1 MNKPKKIAVLMG
13 GPGEEKDVSLKSG
26 EAIKKAL
33 NHNGYDVTS
42 IILDTK
48 LEKLVK
54 ELLSVDLVFLG
65 LHGNIGENGTIQG
78 FLDALGIIYTGSGPL
93 SSAICMDKNISKIIA
108 KNNGIM
114 TPKWKLCDTV
124 IDDAKMNYPVIVKP
138 NGQGSTVGL
147 QIAHNE
153 SELKPALEYAFNYDN
168 SVLVEEYIQGREL
181 TVMLI
186 DGKAQP
192 VCEIIPSHEFYDYE
206 CKYTAG
212 MSKYICPAE
221 IDDNISNYVKKIS
234 ENLFDLLK
242 CENYS
247 RADFRMDDEN
257 KFWFL
262 EMNTLPGMTDT
273 SLAPMSALAAGIS
286 FNELIDKI
294 VMHAWNT
301 SCQNG

>member
-26 EAIKKAL
+26 QAIKKAL

-114 TPKWKLCDTV
+114 TPKWNLCNTA
-124 IDDAKMNYPVIVKP
+124 IHDAKMNYPVIVKP

-147 QIAHNE
+147 RIAHNE

-247 RADFRMDDEN
+247 RADFRMDDQN

-262 EMNTLPGMTDT
+262 EMNTLPGMTGT

-294 VMHAWNT
+294 VMHAWNN
-301 SCQNG
+301 S

>member
-42 IILDTK
+42 IILDAK

-147 QIAHNE
+147 RIAHNE
-153 SELKPALEYAFNYDN
+153 RELKPALEYAFNYDN
-168 SVLVEEYIQGREL
+168 SVLVEEYIKGREL

-247 RADFRMDDEN
+247 RADFRMDDQN

-273 SLAPMSALAAGIS
+273 SLAPISALAAGIS

-294 VMHAWNT
+294 VMRAWNN
-301 SCQNG
+301 S

>member
-26 EAIKKAL
+26 QAIIKAL

-147 QIAHNE
+147 RIAHNE

-168 SVLVEEYIQGREL
+168 SVLVEEYIKGREL

-247 RADFRMDDEN
+247 RADFRMDDQN

-294 VMHAWNT
+294 VMHAWNN
-301 SCQNG
+301 S

>member
-26 EAIKKAL
+26 QAIKKAL

-147 QIAHNE
+147 RIVHNE

-247 RADFRMDDEN
+247 RADFRMDDQN

-294 VMHAWNT
+294 VMYAWNN
-301 SCQNG
+301 S

>member
-26 EAIKKAL
+26 QAIIKAL

-114 TPKWKLCDTV
+114 TPKWKLCNTA

-147 QIAHNE
+147 RIAHNE

-247 RADFRMDDEN
+247 RADFRMDDQN

-294 VMHAWNT
+294 VMHAWNN
-301 SCQNG
+301 S

>member
-26 EAIKKAL
+26 QAIIKAL

-114 TPKWKLCDTV
+114 TPKWKLCNTA

-247 RADFRMDDEN
+247 RADFRMDDQN

-294 VMHAWNT
+294 VMYAWNN
-301 SCQNG
+301 S

>member
-26 EAIKKAL
+26 QAIIKAL

-147 QIAHNE
+147 RIAHNE
-153 SELKPALEYAFNYDN
+153 RELKPALEYAFNYDN
-168 SVLVEEYIQGREL
+168 SVLVEEYIKGREL

-221 IDDNISNYVKKIS
+221 IDDNISNYVKKVS

-247 RADFRMDDEN
+247 RADFRMDDQN

-273 SLAPMSALAAGIS
+273 SLAPISALAAGIS

-294 VMHAWNT
+294 VMRAWNN
-301 SCQNG
+301 S

>member
-26 EAIKKAL
+26 QAIIKAL

-54 ELLSVDLVFLG
+54 ELLRVDLVFLG

-114 TPKWKLCDTV
+114 TPKWKLCNTA

-147 QIAHNE
+147 RIAHNE

-247 RADFRMDDEN
+247 RADFRMDDQN

-294 VMHAWNT
+294 VMHAWNN
-301 SCQNG
+301 S

>member
-26 EAIKKAL
+26 QAIIKAL

-54 ELLSVDLVFLG
+54 DLLSVDLVFLG

-147 QIAHNE
+147 RIAHNKR
-153 SELKPALEYAFNYDN
+153 ELKPALEYAFNYDN
-168 SVLVEEYIQGREL
+168 SVLVEEYIKGREL

-247 RADFRMDDEN
+247 RADFRMDDQN

-273 SLAPMSALAAGIS
+273 SLAPISALAAGIS

-294 VMHAWNT
+294 VMRAWNN
-301 SCQNG
+301 S

>member
-26 EAIKKAL
+26 QAIKKAL

-147 QIAHNE
+147 RIAHNE

-247 RADFRMDDEN
+247 RADFRMDDQN

-294 VMHAWNT
+294 VMHAWNN
-301 SCQNG
+301 S

>member
-26 EAIKKAL
+26 QAIIKAL

-147 QIAHNE
+147 RIAHNE
-153 SELKPALEYAFNYDN
+153 RELKPALEYAFNYDN
-168 SVLVEEYIQGREL
+168 SVLVEEYIKGREL

-247 RADFRMDDEN
+247 RADFRMDDQN

-294 VMHAWNT
+294 VMHAWNN
-301 SCQNG
+301 S

>member
-1 MNKPKKIAVLMG
+1 MNKPKKIPVLMG

-26 EAIKKAL
+26 QAIKKAL

-54 ELLSVDLVFLG
+54 DLLSVDLVFLG

-147 QIAHNE
+147 RIAHNE
-153 SELKPALEYAFNYDN
+153 SELQPALEYAFNYDT

-247 RADFRMDDEN
+247 RADFRMDDQN

-294 VMHAWNT
+294 VMHAWNN
-301 SCQNG
+301 S

>member
-26 EAIKKAL
+26 QAIKKAL

-54 ELLSVDLVFLG
+54 DLLSVDLVFLG

-147 QIAHNE
+147 RIAHNE
-153 SELKPALEYAFNYDN
+153 SELKPSIEYAFNYDN

-247 RADFRMDDEN
+247 RADFRMDDQN

-294 VMHAWNT
+294 VMHAWNN
-301 SCQNG
+301 S

>member
-26 EAIKKAL
+26 QAIKKAL

-114 TPKWKLCDTV
+114 TPKWKLCDKV

-147 QIAHNE
+147 RIAHNE

-247 RADFRMDDEN
+247 RADFRMDDQN

-273 SLAPMSALAAGIS
+273 SLAPISALAAGIS

-294 VMHAWNT
+294 VMQAWNN
-301 SCQNG
+301 S

>member
-33 NHNGYDVTS
+33 NHNGYDVIS
-42 IILDTK
+42 IILDAK

-147 QIAHNE
+147 RIAHNE

-186 DGKAQP
+186 NGKAQP

-247 RADFRMDDEN
+247 RADFRMDDQN

-294 VMHAWNT
+294 VIHAWNN
-301 SCQNG
+301 S

>member
-26 EAIKKAL
+26 QAIKKAL
-33 NHNGYDVTS
+33 NHNDYDVTS

-147 QIAHNE
+147 RIAHNE

-247 RADFRMDDEN
+247 RADFRMDDQN

-294 VMHAWNT
+294 VMHAWNN
-301 SCQNG
+301 S

>member
-114 TPKWKLCDTV
+114 TPKWKLCNTA

-147 QIAHNE
+147 RIVHNE

-247 RADFRMDDEN
+247 RADFRMDDQN

-294 VMHAWNT
+294 VMHAWNN
-301 SCQNG
+301 S

>member
-42 IILDTK
+42 VILDTK

-114 TPKWKLCDTV
+114 TPKWNLCNTA
-124 IDDAKMNYPVIVKP
+124 IHDAKMNYPVIVKP

-168 SVLVEEYIQGREL
+168 SVIVEEYIQGREL

-247 RADFRMDDEN
+247 RADFRMDDQN

-294 VMHAWNT
+294 VMHAWNN
-301 SCQNG
+301 S

>member
-26 EAIKKAL
+26 QAIIKAL

-114 TPKWKLCDTV
+114 TPKWKLCNTA

-147 QIAHNE
+147 RIAHNE

-247 RADFRMDDEN
+247 RADFRMDDQN

-294 VMHAWNT
+294 VMYAWNN
-301 SCQNG
+301 S

>member
-26 EAIKKAL
+26 QAIIKAL

-42 IILDTK
+42 IILDAK

-147 QIAHNE
+147 RIVHNE

-168 SVLVEEYIQGREL
+168 SVLVEEYIQCREL

-186 DGKAQP
+186 NGKAQP

-247 RADFRMDDEN
+247 RADFRMDDQN

-294 VMHAWNT
+294 VMHAWNN
-301 SCQNG
+301 S

>member
-54 ELLSVDLVFLG
+54 DLLSVDLVFLG

-147 QIAHNE
+147 RIAHNE

-247 RADFRMDDEN
+247 RADFRMDDQK

-294 VMHAWNT
+294 VMHAWNN
-301 SCQNG
+301 S

>member
-26 EAIKKAL
+26 QAIIKAL

-54 ELLSVDLVFLG
+54 ELLRVDLVFLG

-114 TPKWKLCDTV
+114 TPKWKLCNTA

-147 QIAHNE
+147 RIAHNE

-247 RADFRMDDEN
+247 RADFRMDDQN

-294 VMHAWNT
+294 VMYAWNN
-301 SCQNG
+301 S

>member
-1 MNKPKKIAVLMG
+1 MG

-26 EAIKKAL
+26 QAIIKAL

-54 ELLSVDLVFLG
+54 DLLSVDLVFLG

-114 TPKWKLCDTV
+114 TPKWNLCNTA
-124 IDDAKMNYPVIVKP
+124 IHDAKMNYPVIVKP

-206 CKYTAG
+206 CKYTDG

-247 RADFRMDDEN
+247 RADFRMEDQN
-257 KFWFL
+257 KFWVL

-294 VMHAWNT
+294 VMHAWNN
-301 SCQNG
+301 S

>member
-26 EAIKKAL
+26 QAIIKAL

-114 TPKWKLCDTV
+114 TPKWNLCNTA
-124 IDDAKMNYPVIVKP
+124 IHDAKMNYPVIVKP

-247 RADFRMDDEN
+247 RADFRMDDQN

-294 VMHAWNT
+294 VMHAWNN
-301 SCQNG
+301 S

>member
-1 MNKPKKIAVLMG
+1 MG

-26 EAIKKAL
+26 QAIIKAL

-247 RADFRMDDEN
+247 RADFRMDDQN

-294 VMHAWNT
+294 VMHAWNN
-301 SCQNG
+301 S

>member
-26 EAIKKAL
+26 QAIKKAL

-42 IILDTK
+42 IILNTK

-93 SSAICMDKNISKIIA
+93 SSAICMDKNISKILA

-114 TPKWKLCDTV
+114 TPKWKLCNTV
-124 IDDAKMNYPVIVKP
+124 IDDAEMNYPFIVKP

-147 QIAHNE
+147 RIVHNE

-168 SVLVEEYIQGREL
+168 SVLVEEYIEGREL

-192 VCEIIPSHEFYDYE
+192 VCEIIPSHGFYDYE

-247 RADFRMDDEN
+247 RADFRMDDQN

-262 EMNTLPGMTDT
+262 EMNTLPGMTDI

-294 VMHAWNT
+294 VMHAWNN
-301 SCQNG
+301 S

>member
-26 EAIKKAL
+26 QAIKKAL

-108 KNNGIM
+108 KNNGIT

-192 VCEIIPSHEFYDYE
+192 VCELIPSHEFYDYE

-247 RADFRMDDEN
+247 RADFRMDDQN

-294 VMHAWNT
+294 VMHAWNN
-301 SCQNG
+301 S

>member
-26 EAIKKAL
+26 QAIIKAL

-54 ELLSVDLVFLG
+54 DLLSVDLVFLG

-168 SVLVEEYIQGREL
+168 SVLVEEYIKGREL
-181 TVMLI
+181 TVMVLKTGFFKGI
-186 DGKAQP
+186 DVTPIYSYDKAFFY
-192 VCEIIPSHEFYDYE
+192 EI
-206 CKYTAG
+206 
-212 MSKYICPAE
+212 
-221 IDDNISNYVKKIS
+221 
-234 ENLFDLLK
+234 LLNQK
-242 CENYS
+242 MQLLN
-247 RADFRMDDEN
+247 
-257 KFWFL
+257 
-262 EMNTLPGMTDT
+262 
-273 SLAPMSALAAGIS
+273 
-286 FNELIDKI
+286 
-294 VMHAWNT
+294 
-301 SCQNG
+301 